1 MIRVI
6 RYVVALIVFLVVYI
20 TVLAPVLSQITAA
33 LQTATPAGP
42 LSGVVDPLET
52 AIFVG
57 MPLILAAGVL
67 IIGFV
72 VAVALRGTSV
82 R

>member
-6 RYVVALIVFLVVYI
+6 RYVVALIVFLIIYI
-20 TVLAPVLSQITAA
+20 TVLAPALSQITSAV
-33 LQTATPAGP
+33 QTATPAGP
-42 LSGVVDPLET
+42 LSGVIDPLET